1 MYYLKNLKYLERRN
15 TLITIFIVLSLL
27 SILAIVHFFSKWP
40 IKVDGFGIGFLC
52 GFALN
57 FERTVIRICMR
68 QCNKRNV
75 WINAGNKGLEMD
87 ILCNVKSI

>member
-1 MYYLKNLKYLERRN
+1 MHYSKDLKHFEGRN
-15 TLITIFIVLSLL
+15 TLITILIVLSLL
-27 SILAIVHFFSKWP
+27 STLAIVHFFSQWP
-40 IKVDGFGIGFLC
+40 IKEHSFGIGFLC

-57 FERTVIRICMR
+57 FETTVIRICMR

>member
-1 MYYLKNLKYLERRN
+1 MFVSFSNDQLKN
-15 TLITIFIVLSLL
+15 IVS
-27 SILAIVHFFSKWP
+27 
-40 IKVDGFGIGFLC
+40 DGNIGFLC
-52 GFALN
+52 GSALD
-57 FERTVIRICMR
+57 FERTVIRVCMR

>member
-1 MYYLKNLKYLERRN
+1 MFISFSNDQLK
-15 TLITIFIVLSLL
+15 
-27 SILAIVHFFSKWP
+27 SIGSDVK
-40 IKVDGFGIGFLC
+40 IGFLC